1 MKKIYHLS
9 TCSTCK
15 KILAELG
22 PPSSF
27 ILQDIKETP
36 LTEEQIDEMYQFT
49 NSYEALIN
57 KKARL
62 YKEKDLKNEDLD
74 EEDYKNLILGH
85 YTFLKRPV
93 IIINDKIFVGNSRK
107 TVEAAKE
114 SLNE

>member
-36 LTEEQIDEMYQFT
+36 LTEEQVDEMCQFT

-74 EEDYKNLILGH
+74 EEDYKNLIMGH

-93 IIINDKIFVGNSRK
+93 IINNDKIFIGNSRK

>member
-9 TCSTCK
+9 TCDTCK

-36 LTEEQIDEMYQFT
+36 VNEEQLMEMYQYT
-49 NSYEALIN
+49 NSYEDLFN
-57 KKARL
+57 KRARL
-62 YKEKDLKNEDLD
+62 YKEKNLKNEDLD
-74 EEDYKNLILGH
+74 EEGFKNLILGH

-93 IIINDKIFVGNSRK
+93 IINNDKIFIGNSRK
-107 TVEAAKE
+107 TVEAAKMSMDE
-114 SLNE
+114 